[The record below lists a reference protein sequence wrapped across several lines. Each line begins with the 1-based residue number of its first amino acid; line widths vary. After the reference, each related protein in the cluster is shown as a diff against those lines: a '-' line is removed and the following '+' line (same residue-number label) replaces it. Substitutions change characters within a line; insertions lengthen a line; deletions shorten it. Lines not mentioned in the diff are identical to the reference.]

1 MALTTNKKNKIIA
14 AWKAGQFKSYY
25 AVAKYYKTTQV
36 TIKKILVNIEQSNTD
51 TVELGVAYENA
62 KKFSKNEVEIKAI
75 ENAVKERT
83 IADEIEEL
91 VFNGTRTNVKKVIK
105 VLKNGKKLE
114 KINTGLGIQQFEEVG
129 LGTGDYKNIQE
140 TFDKALIT
148 AGKAPRHA
156 NSTITNTNAQQNNQ
170 KTIKIEYS

>member
-1 MALTTNKKNKIIA
+1 MAISTRKQNIIRA
-14 AWKAGQFKSYY
+14 DWKAGRYKSHT
-25 AVAKYYKTTQV
+25 ALAKHYKLDPKTV
-36 TIKKILVNIEQSNTD
+36 RKILGELSQSHTEL
-51 TVELGVAYENA
+51 VELGAVYENA
-62 KKFSKNEVEIKAI
+62 KKSLKNPTEIKAV
-75 ENAVKERT
+75 EKAVEERT
-83 IADEIEEL
+83 IADEIEDL
-91 VFNGTRTNVKKVIK
+91 VFKGTRTNVKKVIK

-156 NSTITNTNAQQNNQ
+156 NSTITNTNALQNNQ
-170 KTIKIEYS
+170 KIIKIEYS